1 MVYLVPFDV
10 FDNVAELGLL
20 HTYSVPTYAHG
31 VCVYI
36 VRDGMRK
43 GGGGWRDRKQ
53 RVRE

>member
-1 MVYLVPFDV
+1 MVYLVPFFDV

-36 VRDGMRK
+36 VRDGKRK
-43 GGGGWRDRKQ
+43 RRGGGMERQKQ
-53 RVRE
+53 RE

>member
-10 FDNVAELGLL
+10 FDNVAVLGLL

-36 VRDGMRK
+36 VIDGERK
-43 GGGGWRDRKQ
+43 GEGEGWRDRN
-53 RVRE
+53 RGE